1 MTHSID
7 KDVRYEYSIFKYAVF
22 KHSVFPHHSFFLLCI
37 PAPAL
42 FADSASDIAEMQKQL
57 NQETL
62 DKPFAVED
70 AAKIDSYINDA
81 MKKDLKPK
89 QTAPNGW
96 QAGNTCDAYYT
107 GRYNYDAYRDCQYY
121 HRYYGRYW

>member
-1 MTHSID
+1 MHT
-7 KDVRYEYSIFKYAVF
+7 VLFR
-22 KHSVFPHHSFFLLCI
+22 SFFRGFFQTTLFSLLCI
-37 PAPAL
+37 LAPAV
-42 FADSASDIAEMQKQL
+42 FADSASDMAAMQQKL

-70 AAKIDSYINDA
+70 AEKIDSYINDA
-81 MKKDLKPK
+81 MKRDLKPK

-96 QAGNTCDAYYT
+96 LAGNTCDSYYA
-107 GRYNYDAYRDCQYY
+107 GRYNYYAYRDCQYY